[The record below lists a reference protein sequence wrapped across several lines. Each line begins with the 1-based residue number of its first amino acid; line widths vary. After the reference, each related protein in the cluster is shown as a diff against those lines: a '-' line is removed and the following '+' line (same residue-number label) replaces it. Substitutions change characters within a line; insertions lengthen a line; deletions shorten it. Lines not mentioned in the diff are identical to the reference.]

1 MSGSVLAA
9 GALVVLVVGAAFFTY
24 YEVYPGPEVLTVG
37 VGGMSFG
44 PSSVP
49 HIIGGAFEFYGN
61 GSNLLHI
68 SLSTDDESDVYLL
81 NAAEALR
88 YLVFNATTLGTFGTT
103 SHDTL
108 ASVSLAP
115 PNYPSGFLYSSLSSK
130 EHSAYVTVQKQ
141 SFYYLVVL
149 SLSNATYLSI
159 PTGMVY
165 GYAALA

>member
-1 MSGSVLAA
+1 MSGSILVA

-44 PSSVP
+44 PTSVP
-49 HIIGGAFEFYGN
+49 RVLGGAFEFYGD

-68 SLSTDDESDVYLL
+68 SLSTAGESDVYLL
-81 NAAEALR
+81 NATQAMH
-88 YLVFNATTLGTFGTT
+88 YLVSNATTLGSFGTT

-108 ASVSLAP
+108 ASISLAP
-115 PNYPSGFLYSSLSSK
+115 PNYPSSFVYSSLSSK

-149 SLSNATYLSI
+149 SLSDATNLSI
-159 PTGMVY
+159 STGMVY